1 MPPKDAEDGGGA
13 GQTLLADVGIA
24 GEQDLFHRNP
34 RILFLFFLL
43 PGEK

>member
-1 MPPKDAEDGGGA
+1 MPPKDAEDGRGA

-24 GEQDLFHRNP
+24 GEQELFYRNP
-34 RILFLFFLL
+34 RILFLFLLL

>member
-34 RILFLFFLL
+34 RILFLFLLL